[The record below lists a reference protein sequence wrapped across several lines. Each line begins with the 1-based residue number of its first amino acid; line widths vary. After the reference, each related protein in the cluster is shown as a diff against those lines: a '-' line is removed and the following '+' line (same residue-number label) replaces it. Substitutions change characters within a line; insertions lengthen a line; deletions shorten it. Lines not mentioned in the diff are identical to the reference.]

1 MEKKTYTLSDVLG
14 APITKQEAFALI
26 RKNTDGES
34 FEKFNLMDDAYR
46 EKLLRFIM
54 GKTGL
59 AITYDKVFKHVMMPG
74 DTTNRLEEFLSAMLG
89 ERVHIKQLLPREGSQ
104 ISEKGT
110 FIIADIIV
118 SLQDGSIINVEIQK
132 IGYDFPGE
140 RGSCYTADMIMRQYN
155 YLKNQNEK
163 FTYRDMK
170 PVYLIIF
177 MEKSPTLF
185 HTTDQYIHKKHS
197 YFDTGIKLN
206 LLDNITFISLDTFS
220 SVVQNVNTERDAWFK
235 FLTEDDPDEIVR
247 FINQYPEF
255 LPCYRDLISFRQ
267 NPKELIC
274 MFSDAL
280 NELDRNTERYMVEE
294 LNREVEE
301 LNNTISE
308 LKNNASDLENTVTDL
323 EGTVTDLENTVTDL
337 EGTVTVLEK
346 SSSEKDLIIDNLQE
360 EKASMAKRIAE
371 LEAQLNNS

>member
-1 MEKKTYTLSDVLG
+1 
-14 APITKQEAFALI
+14 
-26 RKNTDGES
+26 
-34 FEKFNLMDDAYR
+34 
-46 EKLLRFIM
+46 
-54 GKTGL
+54 
-59 AITYDKVFKHVMMPG
+59 
-74 DTTNRLEEFLSAMLG
+74 
-89 ERVHIKQLLPREGSQ
+89 
-104 ISEKGT
+104 
-110 FIIADIIV
+110 
-118 SLQDGSIINVEIQK
+118 
-132 IGYDFPGE
+132 
-140 RGSCYTADMIMRQYN
+140 
-155 YLKNQNEK
+155 
-163 FTYRDMK
+163 MK

-323 EGTVTDLENTVTDL
+323 EGTVT
-337 EGTVTVLEK
+337 VLEK